1 MASPYEIL
9 GIPEN
14 SSLSEV
20 KSAYRKL
27 AKKYHPDVNKDP
39 GAEERFKEISK
50 AYEDI
55 LEPKP
60 QNNSEQNWN
69 PFNGFNEQDFFNNFR
84 RNANLNTPVNI
95 RLFLN
100 LEDCFQDCIKTVF
113 YERTIACNIC
123 KGQGGTNPSVCHSCM
138 GSGQHKQTIQQGPFF
153 FEQIL
158 GQCQNCRGTGKKFVE
173 VCKKCNG
180 TSTVQKKESF
190 DLKVLKGQVLKTITL
205 NEKGNQIDVST
216 SPGPLMIE
224 VLINPKENFEF
235 SLNGD
240 LLYNKYIDPIAAIVG
255 CEFTFNHPAGSKIK
269 YNLKSNVK
277 NGQLHKTEKKGLP
290 VSDSNYG
297 DLYIRFV
304 YKNPENISEEEMENL
319 KEYLASRKE
328 RELLWQ

>member
-1 MASPYEIL
+1 MASPFEVL
-9 GIPEN
+9 GLPEN
-14 SSLSEV
+14 SPLSEV

-39 GAEERFKEISK
+39 GAEEKFKEVSK

-55 LEPKP
+55 IDPKP
-60 QNNSEQNWN
+60 ENNPQQNWN
-69 PFNGFNEQDFFNNFR
+69 PFNGFNDHDFFNNFR

-113 YERTIACNIC
+113 YERTVGCNIC

-158 GQCQNCRGTGKKFVE
+158 GPCQNCKGTGKKFVE
-173 VCKKCNG
+173 ICKKCNG
-180 TSTVQKKESF
+180 SSTIQKKESF
-190 DLKVLKGQVLKTITL
+190 DLRVLKGQVLKTITL
-205 NEKGNQIDVST
+205 IEKGNQIDVNSP
-216 SPGPLMIE
+216 PGPLMIE

-240 LLYNKYIDPIAAIVG
+240 LLYNKEIDPVAALVG
-255 CEFTFNHPAGSKIK
+255 CQFVFDHPSGSKVK

-277 NGQLHKTEKKGLP
+277 NGQMHKTQNKGLP
-290 VSDSNYG
+290 IDDKNFG
-297 DLYIRFV
+297 DLYIRFM
-304 YKNPENISEEEMENL
+304 YKNPENISEEEMDSL
-319 KEYLASRKE
+319 KKYLDSRKE
-328 RELLWQ
+328 RNLLWQ